1 MNGRAEREK
10 IYVALGNN
18 VLEGIHT
25 LAWTLSKWHSHPIS
39 IIILHVKYNNTC
51 NHLSTLLGNFPEGI
65 ACDVKMERIRKGEED
80 KIDKMLSKYISF
92 CDNVPAE
99 ILDIEQFDEPV
110 QKRTIDLIYGLG
122 ITKLVMAF
130 SFMKA
135 SLKQKDA
142 MNAMLY
148 VHKQKPGFCE
158 LFFVCEGIQ
167 VFLREK
173 DNDETVM
180 EDDNGVTVARM
191 KDNNNKSIAKWCLER
206 LIFSNSR
213 SIDSDPTSSSSSSV
227 FPLINQNLWEFYL
240 REIENYYQ
248 ELLSLNLEEENHN
261 SDFPPSQYE
270 SLREELNE
278 AYNRIQTKRKEAKQ
292 NIERHEKAEWAI
304 WFCNRREEELEN
316 RIKEEVAARE
326 ELKKELERKK
336 EEVDEISVEVEE
348 TKKMVIQVS
357 ETERQQRKVIEVKTQ
372 ILGEIEEL
380 RKQRIMGRSRRVV
393 AEAVNN
399 NGCCVFREYREEE
412 IVVATHSFWDELRM
426 KGSVGGW
433 SNVYKGR
440 INGYT
445 VAIKMLNSLP
455 AFSQL
460 HYFLAK
466 VKILGSIRHPHL
478 VDMLGF
484 CSEPKCIIL
493 EYMDS
498 GSLGDILHCRVRKW
512 SLWWHDRIRIAIEVC
527 SGLGFLHES
536 QPRPIIHC
544 RIDPSNILL
553 DHNLVAKITGFGLHG
568 CGEECNVGSDVK
580 AVGVLLMQL
589 LTGKRNF
596 LGMVREDILDGSG
609 GKWPLDVAKEV
620 EDLAKRSMSNEDMS
634 IARVMEELNE
644 IRRKHDSIAW
654 TRID

>member
-1 MNGRAEREK
+1 
-10 IYVALGNN
+10 
-18 VLEGIHT
+18 
-25 LAWTLSKWHSHPIS
+25 
-39 IIILHVKYNNTC
+39 
-51 NHLSTLLGNFPEGI
+51 
-65 ACDVKMERIRKGEED
+65 MERIRKSKQD
-80 KIDKMLSKYISF
+80 RMDKMLSKYMSF
-92 CDNVPAE
+92 CGNVPAE

-130 SFMKA
+130 SFMRA
-135 SLKQKDA
+135 SMKQKDA
-142 MNAMLY
+142 MEAMLF

-158 LFFVCEGIQ
+158 LFFVREGIQ

-173 DNDETVM
+173 DSGETFM

-191 KDNNNKSIAKWCLER
+191 KDNNKSIAKWFLQK
-206 LIFSNSR
+206 IQFSHNDK
-213 SIDSDPTSSSSSSV
+213 INDSNPTSSSSSYE
-227 FPLINQNLWEFYL
+227 FPLINQNQWKSYFP
-240 REIENYYQ
+240 EIDNYYQ
-248 ELLSLNLEEENHN
+248 ELLSLNLEEENHS
-261 SDFPPSQYE
+261 SDFPPTQYE
-270 SLREELNE
+270 KLREELNE

-292 NIERHEKAEWAI
+292 NIERHEKAEWTT
-304 WFCNRREEELEN
+304 WLCNRREEELEN

-336 EEVDEISVEVEE
+336 EVVDQISAEVEE
-348 TKKMVIQVS
+348 SKKMLSSMGEVQS
-357 ETERQQRKVIEVKTQ
+357 ELVNKLESFALQESEAEIQQRKVIEVKTQ

-380 RKQRIMGRSRRVV
+380 RRQRIMGSSRRVV
-393 AEAVNN
+393 AEAENN

-412 IVVATHSFWDELRM
+412 IVVATHNFWDQLRM
-426 KGSVGGW
+426 KNDYGGW

-440 INGYT
+440 SNGCT

-466 VKILGSIRHPHL
+466 VRILASIRHPNL
-478 VDMLGF
+478 VGMLGF
-484 CSEPKCIIL
+484 CCEPRCIIL

-498 GSLGDILHCRVRKW
+498 GSLGDFLYCRLRRR
-512 SLWWHDRIRIAIEVC
+512 SLGWHDRIRIAVEVC
-527 SGLGFLHES
+527 SGLGFLHAY
-536 QPRPIIHC
+536 QPRTIMHC
-544 RIDPSNILL
+544 SIDPSNILL

-568 CGEECNVGSDVK
+568 CGEECNVAADVK

-596 LGMVREDILDGSG
+596 MGMVREDILDGSG

-620 EDLAKRSMSNEDMS
+620 EDLAKRCMSNEDMS
-634 IARVMEELNE
+634 IARIMEELNE
-644 IRRKHDSIAW
+644 IKRKHDNIAW
-654 TRID
+654 TRVA